1 MSFEEALSLSGWSYD
16 DLLTALSPTQLGPS
30 ATSEKQ
36 KRPDTWESPN
46 EPRKLIDLK
55 KTPCLK
61 TKIIDVDLTLACE
74 TEDAGAID
82 RLSLR
87 SLSDA
92 IPDVRICEKEMILR
106 YIDQYDLSKVLPNG
120 WSLYN
125 HQKDSIQKCVLLQR
139 SILALD
145 MGLGKTIIGVVWADI
160 LCHMI
165 EGCALIVISPCTLIE
180 NWKREAQMLDFDT
193 IIFDSQTKQKSHYQS
208 TKYAIISSWAK
219 MPSPQDVV
227 YLTNGR
233 CNRYILVCDE
243 AHAMQTLYSR
253 RTKAALALCHSP
265 LCRGVILSTGT
276 PMKNGRPANLY
287 PLLLGIQHPIAK
299 NKLDFETRYCAGKK
313 TPYCPWDIS
322 GAAHLDELRERIG
335 EHLIRK
341 TKVRLC

>member
-1 MSFEEALSLSGWSYD
+1 
-16 DLLTALSPTQLGPS
+16 
-30 ATSEKQ
+30 
-36 KRPDTWESPN
+36 
-46 EPRKLIDLK
+46 
-55 KTPCLK
+55 
-61 TKIIDVDLTLACE
+61 
-74 TEDAGAID
+74 
-82 RLSLR
+82 
-87 SLSDA
+87 
-92 IPDVRICEKEMILR
+92 
-106 YIDQYDLSKVLPNG
+106 
-120 WSLYN
+120 
-125 HQKDSIQKCVLLQR
+125 
-139 SILALD
+139 
-145 MGLGKTIIGVVWADI
+145 
-160 LCHMI
+160 
-165 EGCALIVISPCTLIE
+165 
-180 NWKREAQMLDFDT
+180 
-193 IIFDSQTKQKSHYQS
+193 
-208 TKYAIISSWAK
+208 

-299 NKLDFETRYCAGKK
+299 NKLDFETRYCAAKK

-341 TKVRLC
+341 TKVLCCRNLLSGRPQILNTFHKIGHPSTYYTLCIESDES